1 MELNFDKFLTEFKN
15 ADPRKLRITETD
27 VERIK
32 EEILAD
38 IPADLREL
46 LPEDD
51 TLAALG
57 YAQVYYM
64 FKRR

>member
-1 MELNFDKFLTEFKN
+1 MEPSLDKFLTEFRRV
-15 ADPRKLRITETD
+15 DPRKLRITEAD
-27 VERIK
+27 VEKIK
-32 EEILAD
+32 EDILAD
-38 IPADLREL
+38 IPSDLRRL